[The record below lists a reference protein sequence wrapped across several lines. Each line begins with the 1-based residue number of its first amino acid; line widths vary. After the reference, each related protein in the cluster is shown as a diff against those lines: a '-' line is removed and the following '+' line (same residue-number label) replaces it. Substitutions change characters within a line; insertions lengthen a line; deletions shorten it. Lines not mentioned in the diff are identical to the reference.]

1 MWARRPRARVGR
13 LHGCAALPR
22 PSAFRV
28 RLSPASADRRSLI
41 RPAFGRPRWGRP
53 RARRGTRRTVPEV
66 RMGSL
71 GGIRAGVIFFR
82 WETRNRG
89 FRRKEESAYAFL
101 EECASYPKV
110 VVLSERR
117 FRKTGFSPREDES
130 GRPGPGHV
138 GFSSRSRGRKTVS
151 RHSLLLGRSSEG
163 ERSNLRQRREKGGSR
178 SRVNPNAGC
187 FAGKPSFADQIVFT
201 NSNNRPW

>member
-1 MWARRPRARVGR
+1 
-13 LHGCAALPR
+13 
-22 PSAFRV
+22 
-28 RLSPASADRRSLI
+28 
-41 RPAFGRPRWGRP
+41 
-53 RARRGTRRTVPEV
+53 
-66 RMGSL
+66 MGSL

-130 GRPGPGHV
+130 GRPRPGP
-138 GFSSRSRGRKTVS
+138 
-151 RHSLLLGRSSEG
+151 
-163 ERSNLRQRREKGGSR
+163 
-178 SRVNPNAGC
+178 
-187 FAGKPSFADQIVFT
+187 
-201 NSNNRPW
+201 